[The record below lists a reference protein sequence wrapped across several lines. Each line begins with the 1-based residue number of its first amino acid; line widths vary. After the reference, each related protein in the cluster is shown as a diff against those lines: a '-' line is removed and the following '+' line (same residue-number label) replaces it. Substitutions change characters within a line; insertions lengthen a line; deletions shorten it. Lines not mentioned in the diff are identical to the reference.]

1 MAEPIVVCLKRS
13 QVTDVPLR
21 LGEGARGVRAD
32 ETLIHAN
39 PTDMGAL
46 RWALSLAEQMGTQ
59 TAVEVYAVSVG
70 PPGWDESLRAALAAG
85 AVKAVRVWN
94 PSWGGEEWMEQAD
107 ASADRTAFL
116 ARAAAEGIEPWKPAL
131 ILTGDASA
139 DTGHGC
145 FGAFLAHAL
154 GIGFAH
160 RAAQVVPL
168 DGQWRVRCKLDR
180 GYAQEMVI
188 SRPAVITVG
197 ALPPLPPAPLPAW
210 LRSRTAEIPCVVSA
224 LQPPPASATT
234 LRAPV
239 PRVKRYPALSPEF
252 SAQERIGA
260 LVDQPLVGGG
270 TVLQAEEGIAAQ
282 VEAIIQ
288 VLREREYIG

>member
-1 MAEPIVVCLKRS
+1 MV
-13 QVTDVPLR
+13 Q
-21 LGEGARGVRAD
+21 
-32 ETLIHAN
+32 
-39 PTDMGAL
+39 
-46 RWALSLAEQMGTQ
+46 
-59 TAVEVYAVSVG
+59 
-70 PPGWDESLRAALAAG
+70 
-85 AVKAVRVWN
+85 
-94 PSWGGEEWMEQAD
+94 
-107 ASADRTAFL
+107 
-116 ARAAAEGIEPWKPAL
+116 PWKPAL

-168 DGQWRVRCKLDR
+168 DGRWRVRCKLDR

-210 LRSRTAEIPCVVSA
+210 LRSRTAEIPCIVSA
-224 LQPPPASATT
+224 LAPPPASATS
-234 LRAPV
+234 LRVPV
-239 PRVKRYPALSPEF
+239 PRVNRYPALSLEF
-252 SAQERIGA
+252 SAEERIGA
-260 LVDQPLVGGG
+260 LVDQPLAGGG
-270 TVLQAEEGIAAQ
+270 TVLQAEEGISTQ

-288 VLREREYIG
+288 VLRKKEYIG